1 MKQKKL
7 KIALVAS
14 LAVVLLL
21 AATLTVFAYFTTQ
34 VYVYTDD
41 GREVAHVG
49 MNLQLLF
56 GKLNGVTTTDLGIP
70 SYCVV
75 SSATG
80 EPVVDD
86 NGVWFSTVADATEK
100 VPPAEGV
107 TYYLQYRDGTTL
119 TTTYNSKAPW
129 GSAQNPYIISEAR
142 HLQNLSALQ
151 SVGYFDLLYIANN
164 FDANGYIA
172 GSAAIPYFLICVD
185 STKTDDSGNV
195 IAQAGNPIAISG
207 TDLAAIKPIGSAEH
221 PFIGVIGGAFVDGTT
236 TVAGNQSTVSAID
249 SFQIQTNTNQTDV
262 GLFGYIGYL
271 GTEPA
276 DATAGTKFDGVT
288 SAVQDILLSDV
299 QVVVKNPTVAEV
311 VSELLGLQH
320 VFNNHRFSYTGV
332 KDTNG
337 NQITATVPP
346 HENHHIG
353 IFAGHVSY
361 AKAEYISVYYSSA
374 DKCAIDLL
382 HTNVENQNYHSSTG
396 IVGFMHNMNSTVSNQ
411 GTATAP
417 TGHCQVSYGGIT
429 SSGVSVTPDTPG
441 AGGGDE
447 IGIGRGYVVAKSLY
461 EGYHYI
467 SGNQGLYDRIW
478 KYTATVDGETQV
490 YYGPMFYEQAD
501 GTYVTQN
508 GEAVTFA
515 DGIATYTDAGGTA
528 KSFKIYSK
536 RTAASA
542 TAYTYTL
549 YNGTQA
555 IVSFT
560 PDATTNVELPMS
572 IWEYVLK
579 KVDASGKVSE
589 HESDWT
595 FVNAV
600 LLEEKTTDTYVLKE
614 TRYTKNAAGILTPV
628 VNEYSVSLSENGS
641 TATITGAT
649 YSDGLTPVTISNVI
663 LLRLDGKYYVR
674 DAEGNWVVPEFFR
687 EKALKLVDATTSLGT
702 SLCIQSE
709 SSSGKYFYDGVF
721 TFALS
726 TVNDTIES
734 TWENETPDQMVI
746 GPDDPEEWEKNI
758 SKGNKTVVAYIKPI
772 TTPEIW
778 QDVLSNGKDIFI
790 GYHGTFPSNVVD
802 GVDIGW
808 AEQSLNVMSLA
819 TSTTSDSLIGGAS
832 NFSLGSIEKQFVS
845 VEDRQSLIDAMSN
858 NEEGAFPSE
867 NSSDENELLLQGIIN
882 GSIQILKLDSQD
894 DLEEL
899 KSKYRIVPG
908 NASDGTGVTF
918 TGKTSDSYQLCMLES
933 TGWLSQTTAYSIW
946 CGNETPSKLFY
957 DFDRDI
963 SAIVEQNGDVF
974 HISYGDKFDN
984 VQYVGYSSSLFQ
996 GTTAASNLFFYTIEA
1011 MTVVDYGVVTF
1022 DPVDGINS
1030 SNSFAADQYVLWPN
1044 AVMDQDGTYVNGT
1057 HYSSNNTNYHDA
1069 TDIVTDGDGDGDDD
1083 ATLADVYRTYK
1094 LMSLQDL
1101 YDQDVGW
1108 QDGRGNVLRNTNL
1121 RKKFAMK
1128 EGIDFS
1134 LSLNIPWFGIG
1145 NVQTNDKSVVAP
1157 VGPGGAS
1164 SNIPTGSVAFR
1175 INETTEKGSNI
1186 YVIVSVPVSKFYDT
1200 ASEDESLITDVDYYL
1215 GLWQTQDIDDDAFSY
1230 NTFSQTTAVQKF
1242 ELPRSRPYD
1251 PDGATPA
1258 NSDYIL
1264 VEYGGTTYRCY
1275 LNGDRVL
1282 VAYQFT
1288 VTEAGTY
1295 ILGTA
1300 IGDSDLFEASTYKY
1314 PMEIV
1319 YCAAD
1324 GTASEG
1330 LDGTIGS
1337 VTGALDYVYAYDGN
1351 IVNVQDYTG
1360 TVPTGDYTYYYS
1372 SRIVTYTDNG
1382 ALEDT
1387 DKHLI
1392 NDMMIYPYR
1401 YVADNKIYL
1410 NMKVLSGDS
1419 QFYFTYKRTGTEP
1432 DEVVSTTGSRPSS

>member
-1 MKQKKL
+1 MKRKKIT
-7 KIALVAS
+7 IALVAS
-14 LAVVLLL
+14 TLALVLMLT
-21 AATLTVFAYFTTQ
+21 TLSVYAYFSTQ
-34 VYVYTDD
+34 VYVYTDT
-41 GREVAHVG
+41 GREVAKVG

-56 GKLNGVTTTDLGIP
+56 GKLSGVEAGTDLKIP
-70 SYCVV
+70 SYNVV
-75 SSATG
+75 GA
-80 EPVVDD
+80 
-86 NGVWFSTVADATEK
+86 
-100 VPPAEGV
+100 
-107 TYYLQYRDGTTL
+107 DGTVVKPANKSYWANVAGDGQYL
-119 TTTYNSKAPW
+119 HFNDGVNDKTTYDPDAPW
-129 GSAQNPYIISEAR
+129 GSAQNPYVISEAR
-142 HLQNLSALQ
+142 HMQNLSALQ
-151 SVGYFDLLYIANN
+151 SVGYFDLLYIRNN
-164 FDANGYIA
+164 FKNGAYAA
-172 GSAAIPYFLICVD
+172 GSASIPYFVVCNVD
-185 STKTDDSGNV
+185 
-195 IAQAGNPIAISG
+195 G
-207 TDLAAIKPIGSAEH
+207 TPVTIDGTELDPIKPIGSAEH
-221 PFIGVIGGAFVDGTT
+221 PFIGVIGGAFNTTDSPTT
-236 TVAGNQSTVSAID
+236 TVAGKTSSVSAIHG
-249 SFQIQTNTNQTDV
+249 FKIQTNTNQTDV

-288 SAVQDILLSDV
+288 SAVRDILLSDV

-382 HTNVENQNYHSSTG
+382 HTNVEKQNYHSSTG

-478 KYTATVDGETQV
+478 KYTATVNGETQV

-515 DGIATYTDAGGTA
+515 DDGIATYTDAGGTA
-528 KSFKIYSK
+528 KFFKIYSK

-560 PDATTNVELPMS
+560 PDATTNVELPQS

-614 TRYTKNAAGILTPV
+614 TRYTKNAAGKLTPV

-641 TATITGAT
+641 TATIAGAT

-702 SLCIQSE
+702 GLCIQSE
-709 SSSGKYFYDGVF
+709 SSDGKYFYDGVF

-819 TSTTSDSLIGGAS
+819 TSTTSDSLFGGAS

-908 NASDGTGVTF
+908 NASEGTGVTF

-933 TGWLSQTTAYSIW
+933 TGKIFGSTAYSIW
-946 CGNETPSKLFY
+946 CGNKNPSATLY
-957 DFDRDI
+957 NFDRDI

-974 HISYGDKFDN
+974 HISYGDKFDY
-984 VQYVGYSSSLFQ
+984 VRYVGYSSSVFQ

-1069 TDIVTDGDGDGDDD
+1069 TDIVTDGNGDE
-1083 ATLADVYRTYK
+1083 TLADVYRTYK

-1200 ASEDESLITDVDYYL
+1200 ASEDESLITDADYYL

-1264 VEYGGTTYRCY
+1264 VEYGDETYRCY

-1300 IGDSDLFEASTYKY
+1300 IGDSDLFDASTYKY

-1337 VTGALDYVYAYDGN
+1337 VTGALDYVYAYEGN

-1382 ALEDT
+1382 NTA
-1387 DKHLI
+1387 I

-1410 NMKVLSGDS
+1410 NMKVLSGNS